1 MIKAV
6 NFIME
11 RKWGIMTGNFQSRF
25 KNSRDNMKR
34 IWRDPALAITI
45 IFVALA
51 LLVFIIYPLFSIL
64 KESFIGKS
72 GPTFSSY
79 GKTFQNNVFQ
89 QTLRNTLVLGFVV
102 GGLSTIIGFVFAYA
116 DSYIRSHFKKLFN
129 IVSILPIVSP
139 PFVLALSAIML
150 FGQRGIITLR
160 LLHIEDSNIY
170 GFKGLIMVQVMTF
183 FPVAYLLLTGLLKQI
198 DPSMEEAARNMGAS
212 RWRTFATVTLP
223 LMAPGIANAFLVT
236 FIETVADFS
245 NPMVIGGNYST
256 LATQIYM
263 QAIGNYD
270 MQGGTTVAVILLM
283 LSLLL
288 FVVEKY
294 WIERKS
300 YITVTGKAPRERS
313 LIEDRG
319 IVYPIDI
326 FCLMIAI
333 FVLSFY
339 VLIPIGAFFKV
350 WGVNYSLTLK
360 NFQYIFNLGTKAL
373 TDTVVLSGIATPV
386 TGVIAMIIAFLIVR
400 KRFFGREF
408 IEFTSLLAMAVP
420 GTVLGIG
427 YILAYNSK
435 PIALTGTALIIIIAF
450 VVRSL
455 PVGIRSGVASLQ
467 QIDPSIEEAASDLGA
482 GTVKVFGSIT
492 LPLIKPAFFSGL
504 VYSFVRSMTAVSA
517 VVFLISARYNLLT
530 IQIMSEVDAGRFGVA
545 AAYSTLLIIIV
556 YAAVALMYF
565 LLGKMGISREEAL

>member
-1 MIKAV
+1 MA
-6 NFIME
+6 
-11 RKWGIMTGNFQSRF
+11 GNFQSRI
-25 KNSRDNMKR
+25 KNNCDNMKK
-34 IWRDPALAITI
+34 IWRDPVLTVTI
-45 IFVALA
+45 IFIALT
-51 LLVFIIYPLFSIL
+51 LIVFIIYPLFSIL
-64 KESFIGKS
+64 KESFIGDS
-72 GPTFSSY
+72 RFTFSSY
-79 GKTFQNNVFQ
+79 GKTFENHIFQ

-116 DSYIRSHFKKLFN
+116 DSYIKSHYKKLFN

-160 LLHIEDSNIY
+160 ILHIEDSNIY

-288 FVVEKY
+288 FVIEKY
-294 WIERKS
+294 WIEKKS
-300 YITVTGKAPRERS
+300 YITVTGKASRERS
-313 LIEDRG
+313 LIEDKG
-319 IVYPIDI
+319 IVYPVDI
-326 FCLMIAI
+326 FCLMIAV

-339 VLIPIGAFFKV
+339 VLIPVGAFFKV

-373 TDTVVLSGIATPV
+373 TDTVLLSGIATPI

-400 KRFFGREF
+400 KRFLGREF

-427 YILAYNSK
+427 YILAYNSR
-435 PIALTGTALIIIIAF
+435 PVALTGTAFIIIIAF

-482 GTVKVFGSIT
+482 GTAKVFGSIT

-545 AAYSTLLIIIV
+545 AAYSTLLILIV